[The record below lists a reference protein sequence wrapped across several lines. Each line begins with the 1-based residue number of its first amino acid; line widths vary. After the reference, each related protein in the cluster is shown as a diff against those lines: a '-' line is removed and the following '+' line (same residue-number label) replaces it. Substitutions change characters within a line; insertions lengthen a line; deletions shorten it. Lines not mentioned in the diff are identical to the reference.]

1 MRAFTSGLFVRYFE
15 SLRSIANQ
23 ALSQAGF
30 KAMPTLKEHLARL
43 NSLMSPAQQAGEG
56 WLLTAEMV
64 EFLETGA
71 PNVLCLQPFACLPN
85 HITGKGVMR
94 VLRQLYPNANLCA
107 IDFEAGTSH
116 ANFSNRLKLFMA
128 QARDNQSKRTAAKG
142 L

>member
-1 MRAFTSGLFVRYFE
+1 
-15 SLRSIANQ
+15 
-23 ALSQAGF
+23 
-30 KAMPTLKEHLARL
+30 MPTLKEHLARL

-94 VLRQLYPNANLCA
+94 VLRQLYPSANLCA

-128 QARDNQSKRTAAKG
+128 QARANQSKRAPGKG
-142 L
+142 Q

>member
-1 MRAFTSGLFVRYFE
+1 
-15 SLRSIANQ
+15 
-23 ALSQAGF
+23 
-30 KAMPTLKEHLARL
+30 
-43 NSLMSPAQQAGEG
+43 MSPAQQAGEG

-128 QARDNQSKRTAAKG
+128 QARANQSKRSPDKG

>member
-1 MRAFTSGLFVRYFE
+1 MIALTSRLYVRYFE
-15 SLRSIANQ
+15 SLRADANEGLK
-23 ALSQAGF
+23 AAGYSE
-30 KAMPTLKEHLARL
+30 MPTLKEHLSRL
-43 NSLMSPAQQAGEG
+43 RSLMSPAQQAGEG
-56 WLLTAEMV
+56 WLLTAEMI

-116 ANFSNRLKLFMA
+116 ANFTNRLKLFMA
-128 QARDNQSKRTAAKG
+128 QAREIEKEAKHG
-142 L
+142 